1 VKHWQETASVLER
14 LPGIDAGR
22 RAALATVVR
31 ISGSAYR
38 RPGAKLLIDEG
49 GSTWGGVSG
58 GCLEADVR
66 EIALEVIR
74 SRRPRLRHYDTGAD
88 DSKVWGLG
96 LGCEGSVDVF
106 VQPASEPMVRDVHR
120 RLSELISAR
129 APLVLSTLVDGPGA
143 GRAHVWV
150 PGAGS
155 RAGAGGAGGTGDAA
169 LDEAIG
175 REAAALFEQGES
187 KLVQIG
193 PHAVF
198 IETLTPPPHL
208 VVFGAGDDARPL
220 AQVAVQAGFDVTL
233 VDHRPAYLVPERFP
247 PPVRRVLRRAT
258 EGVAGLGLGRRHFAV
273 VQTHSL
279 EHDREW
285 MRALLR
291 EPLAYLGLLGPRSR
305 KADVL
310 RELGVDGGEPSQLF
324 APVGLDVGAEGPEQ
338 IAISIVAEALAVHAG
353 RSPGHLRARSGGIH
367 AP

>member
-1 VKHWQETASVLER
+1 MKHWQDTASVLER
-14 LPGIDAGR
+14 VPGIDSGR

-38 RPGAKLLIDEG
+38 RPGAKLVVDDC

-66 EIALEVIR
+66 ELALEVIR
-74 SRRPRLRHYDTGAD
+74 SRTPLLRHYDTGSG

-106 VQPASEPMVRDVHR
+106 IQPASEPVLRDVHR

-129 APLVLSTLVDGPGA
+129 APFVLTTFVDGPSA
-143 GRAHVWV
+143 GRTCLWV
-150 PGAGS
+150 PAGVGS
-155 RAGAGGAGGTGDAA
+155 TGGIGDAA

-175 REAAALFEQGES
+175 REAAALFDRGES
-187 KLVQIG
+187 KLLQIG
-193 PHAVF
+193 PHGVF

-208 VVFGAGDDARPL
+208 VIFGAGDDAMPL

-233 VDHRPAYLVPERFP
+233 VDHRPAYLAPERFP
-247 PPVRRVLRRAT
+247 PRVRCVLRRAT

-273 VQTHSL
+273 VQTQSL

-305 KADVL
+305 KAALL
-310 RELGVDGGEPSQLF
+310 RELGVDGGEPAQLF
-324 APVGLDVGAEGPEQ
+324 APVGLDLGAEGPEQ

-367 AP
+367 EP